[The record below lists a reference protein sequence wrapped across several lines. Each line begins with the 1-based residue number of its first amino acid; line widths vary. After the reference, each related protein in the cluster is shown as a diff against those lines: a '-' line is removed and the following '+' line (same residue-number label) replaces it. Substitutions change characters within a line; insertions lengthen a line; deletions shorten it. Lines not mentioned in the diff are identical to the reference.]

1 LQGRAR
7 HPARPTAQN
16 GGMIERL
23 ENRVGELDIEVHE
36 TRFNYRLKFDP
47 TRSGARR
54 CRVKSLVGL
63 ALH

>member
-1 LQGRAR
+1 VVAGARAR

-47 TRSGARR
+47 TAKRR
-54 CRVKSLVGL
+54 
-63 ALH
+63 

>member
-1 LQGRAR
+1 LQRRAR

-36 TRFNYRLKFDP
+36 IRFNYRLKFDP
-47 TRSGARR
+47 TAKRR
-54 CRVKSLVGL
+54 
-63 ALH
+63 